1 MARRRSSPPLF
12 PRGPGVGA
20 RALLVVLLAL
30 GVWFADQRGVP
41 VLTAIRGSMDWL
53 LQPLRWVTNVPGNM
67 ADAGSELKNYRAL
80 LTENEQLKQ
89 AQLKAQARLLQ
100 LDALEAE
107 NRRIRQLMAS
117 SSSLDQKVLIAE
129 IVATSQAPYQH
140 QITLNKGA
148 AEAVYFGQAIV
159 DAYGVMGQVIR
170 VNPTSS
176 VALLVTDPSHGI
188 PVEVNRTGLQTVARG
203 GGDGRVLTLPF
214 LPGNADVKVGDLLV
228 SSGLGGR
235 FPAGY
240 PVGEIFDVRRTT
252 GEHFMEASA
261 YPSARLN
268 QGRQALL
275 VWSAAPVAIPAEE
288 LGEGSATLSGAAAA
302 AASIRIPF
310 AAAAPVAPANAP
322 TAQPP
327 LKLPTPD
334 AARAA
339 SGGNTAAKPAAKP
352 AAAATTPKPKPVPK
366 PKPPPQVTVPA
377 EARPAQADAPRAP
390 ANPPQPAAGGDTPP
404 SQEPTP

>member
-1 MARRRSSPPLF
+1 MARRRTNPPLF
-12 PRGPGVGA
+12 PRGPGVGV
-20 RALLVVLLAL
+20 RALLVTLLAL
-30 GVWFADQRGVP
+30 GAWFADQRDVP
-41 VLTAIRGSMDWL
+41 VLTAVRGSVDWL
-53 LQPLRWVTNVPGNM
+53 LQPLQWVGNVPSNV
-67 ADAGSELKNYRAL
+67 ADAGGELKNYREL
-80 LTENEQLKQ
+80 LEENKQLKE
-89 AQLKAQARLLQ
+89 AQLVSQARLLK

-117 SSSLDQKVLIAE
+117 SSALDQKVLIAE
-129 IVATSQAPYQH
+129 IIATAQSPYRH

-148 AEAVYFGQAIV
+148 AEGVYFGQAVV

-176 VALLVTDPSHGI
+176 IALLVTDPSHGI
-188 PVEVNRTGLQTVARG
+188 PVEINRTGLQTSARG

-240 PVGEIFDVRRTT
+240 PVGEIFDIRRTT

-275 VWSAAPVAIPAEE
+275 VWSSAPVATASEE
-288 LGEGSATLSGAAAA
+288 LGTSNTELGNQAAAA
-302 AASIRIPF
+302 ALRQGPPRVPP
-310 AAAAPVAPANAP
+310 AAASSTT
-322 TAQPP
+322 TAAEPP
-327 LKLPTPD
+327 LK
-334 AARAA
+334 
-339 SGGNTAAKPAAKP
+339 NTP
-352 AAAATTPKPKPVPK
+352 AAAATTAAK
-366 PKPPPQVTVPA
+366 PKPPKPSGSTASKPKASVPQVVIPA
-377 EARPAQADAPRAP
+377 EAPMTTLPAAEKKPAVVAP
-390 ANPPQPAAGGDTPP
+390 AAAP
-404 SQEPTP
+404 

>member
-1 MARRRSSPPLF
+1 MARRRTNPPLF

-20 RALLVVLLAL
+20 RALIVILLAAAA
-30 GVWFADQRGVP
+30 WFADQRGFP
-41 VLTAIRGSMDWL
+41 VLSAVRGSVDWL
-53 LQPLRWVTNVPGNM
+53 LQPFQWFSNVPGEL
-67 ADAGSELKNYRAL
+67 ADAGSELKNYREL
-80 LTENEQLKQ
+80 VDENKQLRES
-89 AQLKAQARLLQ
+89 QLVSQARLLK

-117 SSSLDQKVLIAE
+117 SSALDQKVLIAE
-129 IVATSQAPYQH
+129 IIANAQSPYRH

-148 AEAVYFGQAIV
+148 ADGVYFGQAVV

-176 VALLVTDPSHGI
+176 IALLVTDPSHGI
-188 PVEVNRTGLQTVARG
+188 PVEINRTGLQTSARG

-240 PVGEIFDVRRTT
+240 PVGEIFDIRRTT

-275 VWSAAPVAIPAEE
+275 VWSSVQAVAASEPLEGAMAG
-288 LGEGSATLSGAAAA
+288 LGSQAAAA
-302 AASIRIPF
+302 ALASN
-310 AAAAPVAPANAP
+310 PVQAKVSAVAVSTEVPL
-322 TAQPP
+322 PP
-327 LKLPTPD
+327 LKYGRT
-334 AARAA
+334 AATAVEQKPAKPPKAIRPKASPRMPAA
-339 SGGNTAAKPAAKP
+339 PQITVPAEPTAAKPAAVEP
-352 AAAATTPKPKPVPK
+352 APTPATTP
-366 PKPPPQVTVPA
+366 A
-377 EARPAQADAPRAP
+377 E
-390 ANPPQPAAGGDTPP
+390 QPSP
-404 SQEPTP
+404 

>member
-1 MARRRSSPPLF
+1 VLS
-12 PRGPGVGA
+12 
-20 RALLVVLLAL
+20 AL
-30 GVWFADQRGVP
+30 
-41 VLTAIRGSMDWL
+41 RGSIDWL
-53 LQPLRWVTNVPGNM
+53 LQPLRWATNVPGNV
-67 ADAGSELKNYRAL
+67 ASAGSELKNYRSLVIENATLKDEL
-80 LTENEQLKQ
+80 LR
-89 AQLKAQARLLQ
+89 ARARLLQ

-117 SSSLDQKVLIAE
+117 SSALAQKVLIAE
-129 IVATSQAPYQH
+129 IVAASQAPYRH

-148 AEAVYFGQAIV
+148 TDGVYFGQAIV
-159 DAYGVMGQVIR
+159 DAYGVMGQVVR

-176 VALLVTDPSHGI
+176 IALLVTDPGHGI

-275 VWSAAPVAIPAEE
+275 VWSSEPTTEVAEDPLAPPSTLAA
-288 LGEGSATLSGAAAA
+288 SAAAA
-302 AASIRIPF
+302 AALRMPF
-310 AAAAPVAPANAP
+310 TPAAPEADTTPLAV
-322 TAQPP
+322 TPP
-327 LKLPTPD
+327 LRGSPATASKPTSEPPPKLKAKATPPPP
-334 AARAA
+334 RAA
-339 SGGNTAAKPAAKP
+339 TAPP
-352 AAAATTPKPKPVPK
+352 SSAATT
-366 PKPPPQVTVPA
+366 TNA
-377 EARPAQADAPRAP
+377 ENSP
-390 ANPPQPAAGGDTPP
+390 
-404 SQEPTP
+404 

>member
-1 MARRRSSPPLF
+1 MARRRSSPLF

-20 RALLVVLLAL
+20 RAFLLAL
-30 GVWFADQRGVP
+30 AAFGIWFADQRGIP
-41 VLTAIRGSMDWL
+41 VLTAVRGSVDWV
-53 LQPLRWVTNVPGNM
+53 LQPLRWVTNVPGNV
-67 ADAGSELKNYRAL
+67 ADAGSELKNYRELVAENAAVKDEL
-80 LTENEQLKQ
+80 LRAK
-89 AQLKAQARLLQ
+89 ARLLQ

-117 SSSLDQKVLIAE
+117 SSALAQKVLIAE
-129 IVATSQAPYQH
+129 IIAASQAPYRH

-148 AEAVYFGQAIV
+148 ADGVYFGQAIV
-159 DAYGVMGQVIR
+159 DAYGVMGQVVR
-170 VNPTSS
+170 VNPASA

-235 FPAGY
+235 FPPGY

-275 VWSAAPVAIPAEE
+275 VWSSEPIVAAAEDALE
-288 LGEGSATLSGAAAA
+288 SPATLASAAAA
-302 AASIRIPF
+302 AAFRMPF
-310 AAAAPVAPANAP
+310 STPAEPAPAA
-322 TAQPP
+322 TAVPP
-327 LKLPTPD
+327 LKSPGTAEPKPVEP
-334 AARAA
+334 AAKPKP
-339 SGGNTAAKPAAKP
+339 KPAAKP
-352 AAAATTPKPKPVPK
+352 
-366 PKPPPQVTVPA
+366 KPPPEVRVPA
-377 EARPAQADAPRAP
+377 QKPVAAPEASP
-390 ANPPQPAAGGDTPP
+390 TPP
-404 SQEPTP
+404 APTPAEPTPEPPP

>member
-1 MARRRSSPPLF
+1 MARRRSSPLF

-20 RALLVVLLAL
+20 RAFLLAL
-30 GVWFADQRGVP
+30 VAFGIWFADQRGIP
-41 VLTAIRGSMDWL
+41 VLTAIRGSVDWV
-53 LQPLRWVTNVPGNM
+53 LQPLRWVTNVPGNV
-67 ADAGSELKNYRAL
+67 AEAGSELKNYRELVAENASIKDEL
-80 LTENEQLKQ
+80 LRAK
-89 AQLKAQARLLQ
+89 ARLLQ

-117 SSSLDQKVLIAE
+117 SSALAQKVLIAE
-129 IVATSQAPYQH
+129 IIAASQAPYRH

-148 AEAVYFGQAIV
+148 ADGVYFGQAIV
-159 DAYGVMGQVIR
+159 DAYGVMGQVVR
-170 VNPTSS
+170 VNPASA

-235 FPAGY
+235 FPPGY

-275 VWSAAPVAIPAEE
+275 VWSSEPSVAVVEDALESP
-288 LGEGSATLSGAAAA
+288 ATLASSAAAA
-302 AASIRIPF
+302 ALRMPF
-310 AAAAPVAPANAP
+310 TAPAEPPQP
-322 TAQPP
+322 TLAVPP
-327 LKLPTPD
+327 LKPAG
-334 AARAA
+334 AAEPKPVAEAA
-339 SGGNTAAKPAAKP
+339 
-352 AAAATTPKPKPVPK
+352 PKPKPKTPK
-366 PKPPPQVTVPA
+366 PKPPPEVRVPA
-377 EARPAQADAPRAP
+377 Q
-390 ANPPQPAAGGDTPP
+390 QPAAAAPP
-404 SQEPTP
+404 APAPSPPPAEPAPENPP

>member
-1 MARRRSSPPLF
+1 MARRRSSPLF

-20 RALLVVLLAL
+20 RAFLLAL
-30 GVWFADQRGVP
+30 AAFGIWFADQRGIP
-41 VLTAIRGSMDWL
+41 VLTAIRGSVDWV
-53 LQPLRWVTNVPGNM
+53 LQPLRWVTNVPGNV
-67 ADAGSELKNYRAL
+67 AEAGSELKNYRELVAENASIKDEL
-80 LTENEQLKQ
+80 LRAK
-89 AQLKAQARLLQ
+89 ARLLQ

-117 SSSLDQKVLIAE
+117 SSALAQKVLIAE
-129 IVATSQAPYQH
+129 IIAASQAPYRH

-148 AEAVYFGQAIV
+148 ADGVYFGQAIV
-159 DAYGVMGQVIR
+159 DAYGVMGQVVR
-170 VNPTSS
+170 VNPASA

-188 PVEVNRTGLQTVARG
+188 PVEFNRTGLQTVARG

-235 FPAGY
+235 FPPGY

-275 VWSAAPVAIPAEE
+275 VWSSEPIVAAAEDALE
-288 LGEGSATLSGAAAA
+288 SPATLASAAAA
-302 AASIRIPF
+302 AAFRMPF
-310 AAAAPVAPANAP
+310 STPAEPAPAA
-322 TAQPP
+322 TAVPP
-327 LKLPTPD
+327 LKSPGAVETKPVE
-334 AARAA
+334 
-339 SGGNTAAKPAAKP
+339 PAAKP
-352 AAAATTPKPKPVPK
+352 KPKPSTK
-366 PKPPPQVTVPA
+366 PKPPPEV
-377 EARPAQADAPRAP
+377 RMPAQKPVTPEASPTPPAAP
-390 ANPPQPAAGGDTPP
+390 ATEPPP
-404 SQEPTP
+404 

>member
-1 MARRRSSPPLF
+1 MARRRASRPLF

-20 RALLVVLLAL
+20 RALVVVVLATS
-30 GVWFADQRGVP
+30 VWFADQRGLP
-41 VLTAIRGSMDWL
+41 VLTAIRGSIDWL
-53 LQPLRWVTNVPGNM
+53 LQPLHWAGNLPGNV
-67 ADAGSELKNYRAL
+67 ADAGGELKNYRAL
-80 LTENEQLKQ
+80 LAENQ
-89 AQLKAQARLLQ
+89 ALRNEQLKAQARLLQ

-117 SSSLDQKVLIAE
+117 SSALDQKVLIAE
-129 IVATSQAPYQH
+129 IVATSQAPYRH

-148 AEAVYFGQAIV
+148 ADGVYFGQAIV

-170 VNPTSS
+170 VNPASS

-240 PVGEIFDVRRTT
+240 PVGEIFDIRRTT

-268 QGRQALL
+268 QGRQTLL
-275 VWSAAPVAIPAEE
+275 VWSSAPAPVLSEDPTEAPAS
-288 LGEGSATLSGAAAA
+288 LAASA
-302 AASIRIPF
+302 AASAQAWAGLPRQ
-310 AAAAPVAPANAP
+310 AAAVADEV
-322 TAQPP
+322 PP
-327 LKLPTPD
+327 LPPLRYSD
-334 AARAA
+334 AVMPKTVSKPAEAV
-339 SGGNTAAKPAAKP
+339 SKPKPKPKPAKPAA
-352 AAAATTPKPKPVPK
+352 
-366 PKPPPQVTVPA
+366 PPQLTIPAEAAPTVPA
-377 EARPAQADAPRAP
+377 APPAEPKPQPDAP
-390 ANPPQPAAGGDTPP
+390 Q
-404 SQEPTP
+404 

>member
-1 MARRRSSPPLF
+1 MARRRSSSPLF

-20 RALLVVLLAL
+20 RAVLVGLLAL
-30 GVWFADQRGVP
+30 GVWFADQRGLP

-53 LQPLRWVTNVPGNM
+53 LQPLHWVGNVPGNV
-67 ADAGSELKNYRAL
+67 ADAGGELKNYREL
-80 LTENEQLKQ
+80 LAENSQLR
-89 AQLKAQARLLQ
+89 ASQLAAQARLLK

-117 SSSLDQKVLIAE
+117 SSALDQKVLIAE
-129 IVATSQAPYQH
+129 IIATAQSPYRH

-148 AEAVYFGQAIV
+148 ADGVYFGQAIV

-176 VALLVTDPSHGI
+176 MAILVTDPSHGI
-188 PVEVNRTGLQTVARG
+188 PVEINRTGLQTSARG

-240 PVGEIFDVRRTT
+240 PVGEIFDIRRTT

-275 VWSAAPVAIPAEE
+275 VWSSVPPAVIDEDAAANA
-288 LGEGSATLSGAAAA
+288 ATLAAQAAQAAAA
-302 AASIRIPF
+302 QAPIVVTPTPAATSPDTVPLPPLRYGSDI
-310 AAAAPVAPANAP
+310 AKP
-322 TAQPP
+322 TAPG
-327 LKLPTPD
+327 TVV
-334 AARAA
+334 
-339 SGGNTAAKPAAKP
+339 S
-352 AAAATTPKPKPVPK
+352 KPKPAKPPRPK
-366 PKPPPQVTVPA
+366 PAPSVAVPA
-377 EARPAQADAPRAP
+377 ESP
-390 ANPPQPAAGGDTPP
+390 PAAVPDASPP
-404 SQEPTP
+404 P

>member
-1 MARRRSSPPLF
+1 MPRRRTSSPLF

-20 RALLVVLLAL
+20 RTLIVLLLAF
-30 GVWFADQRGVP
+30 GVWFADQRGLP
-41 VLTAIRGSMDWL
+41 VLATVRGSLDWL
-53 LQPLRWVTNVPGNM
+53 LQPLYWLGKAPGNL
-67 ADAGSELKNYRAL
+67 AEAGGELKNYRAL
-80 LTENEQLKQ
+80 LTENAAIKQ
-89 AQLKAQARLLQ
+89 ELLISQVRLLK

-117 SSSLDQKVLIAE
+117 SSALDQKVLIAE
-129 IVATSQAPYQH
+129 IIATSQAPYRH

-148 AEAVYFGQAIV
+148 ADGVYFGQAVV

-170 VNPTSS
+170 VNPATAI
-176 VALLVTDPSHGI
+176 ALLVTDPSHGI

-214 LPGNADVKVGDLLV
+214 LPGNADVKIGDLLV

-240 PVGEIFDVRRTT
+240 PVGEVFDIRRTT

-275 VWSAAPVAIPAEE
+275 VWSSAPTP
-288 LGEGSATLSGAAAA
+288 TLSEDPTTTPASLATAAAAA
-302 AASIRIPF
+302 AASAFIHTP
-310 AAAAPVAPANAP
+310 AAVAPAAVSEAHP
-322 TAQPP
+322 PLPP
-327 LKLPTPD
+327 LKYGTATSAPAKINKPPP
-334 AARAA
+334 AAAKTQPKSAPPAITVAQPVEAA
-339 SGGNTAAKPAAKP
+339 KPKPELTARPKQAAKPADS
-352 AAAATTPKPKPVPK
+352 PKPSQT
-366 PKPPPQVTVPA
+366 PPQ
-377 EARPAQADAPRAP
+377 
-390 ANPPQPAAGGDTPP
+390 
-404 SQEPTP
+404 

>member
-1 MARRRSSPPLF
+1 MARRRTSSPLF

-20 RALLVVLLAL
+20 RALLVIVLAL
-30 GVWFADQRGVP
+30 GVWFADQRGLP
-41 VLTAIRGSMDWL
+41 ILAAIRGSIDWV
-53 LQPLRWVTNVPGNM
+53 LQPLHWVGNM
-67 ADAGSELKNYRAL
+67 PGDLVEAGGELKNYREL
-80 LTENEQLKQ
+80 LSENRQLRTS
-89 AQLKAQARLLQ
+89 QLAAQARLLK

-117 SSSLDQKVLIAE
+117 SSALDQKVLIAE
-129 IVATSQAPYQH
+129 IIATAQSPYRH

-148 AEAVYFGQAIV
+148 ADGVYFGQAIV

-176 VALLVTDPSHGI
+176 MAILVTDPSHGI
-188 PVEVNRTGLQTVARG
+188 PVEINRTGLQTSARG

-240 PVGEIFDVRRTT
+240 PVGEIFDIRRTT

-268 QGRQALL
+268 QGRQTLL
-275 VWSAAPVAIPAEE
+275 VWSSAPTAAVDEDAAA
-288 LGEGSATLSGAAAA
+288 GTATQAAQAAAA
-302 AASIRIPF
+302 M
-310 AAAAPVAPANAP
+310 APASRP
-322 TAQPP
+322 TPSLPLATNGTEPPP
-327 LKLPTPD
+327 LPPLRYGSD
-334 AARAA
+334 I
-339 SGGNTAAKPAAKP
+339 AKPAATSAS
-352 AAAATTPKPKPVPK
+352 AAAAIKPRTAKPAKPKLAPA
-366 PKPPPQVTVPA
+366 PQAITTVPPRLPP
-377 EARPAQADAPRAP
+377 ESTSPAAP
-390 ANPPQPAAGGDTPP
+390 AEPPAP
-404 SQEPTP
+404 

>member
-1 MARRRSSPPLF
+1 MPRRRTSSSLF

-20 RALLVVLLAL
+20 RTLIVILLAF
-30 GVWFADQRGVP
+30 GAWFVDQRGVP
-41 VLTAIRGSMDWL
+41 VLTTLRGSVDWL
-53 LQPLRWVTNVPGNM
+53 LQPLRWASAVPGNVIE
-67 ADAGSELKNYRAL
+67 AGGELQNYRSL
-80 LTENEQLKQ
+80 LTENAAIKLEL
-89 AQLKAQARLLQ
+89 LKAQARLLK

-117 SSSLDQKVLIAE
+117 SSALDQKVLIAE
-129 IVATSQAPYQH
+129 IIATNQAPYQH
-140 QITLNKGA
+140 QITLNKG
-148 AEAVYFGQAIV
+148 EADGVYFGQAVV

-170 VNPTSS
+170 VNPSS
-176 VALLVTDPSHGI
+176 SIALLVTDPSHGI

-203 GGDGRVLTLPF
+203 GGNGRALTLPF

-275 VWSAAPVAIPAEE
+275 VWSSAPALVAATEDP
-288 LGEGSATLSGAAAA
+288 A
-302 AASIRIPF
+302 AASASL
-310 AAAAPVAPANAP
+310 AATAATAALLQRPAPAAPAAS
-322 TAQPP
+322 PP
-327 LKLPTPD
+327 LPP
-334 AARAA
+334 AA
-339 SGGNTAAKPAAKP
+339 SSSVGTPTTAKPAAPIRK
-352 AAAATTPKPKPVPK
+352 PKPKPAASK
-366 PKPPPQVTVPA
+366 PDAAVMPAPPAAPAKKPEPPP
-377 EARPAQADAPRAP
+377 
-390 ANPPQPAAGGDTPP
+390 
-404 SQEPTP
+404 

>member
-1 MARRRSSPPLF
+1 MARRRTNPPLF

-20 RALLVVLLAL
+20 RALVVIVLGL
-30 GVWFADQRGVP
+30 GVWFADQRGLP
-41 VLTAIRGSMDWL
+41 ILTAVRGSVDWL
-53 LQPLRWVTNVPGNM
+53 LQPLHWVGNVPDDL
-67 ADAGSELKNYRAL
+67 ADAGGELKNYREL
-80 LTENEQLKQ
+80 LDENRQLRE
-89 AQLKAQARLLQ
+89 AQLTAQARLLK

-117 SSSLDQKVLIAE
+117 SSALDQKVLIAE
-129 IVATSQAPYQH
+129 IIAAAQSPYRH

-148 AEAVYFGQAIV
+148 AEGVYFGQAVV

-170 VNPTSS
+170 VNPASS

-188 PVEVNRTGLQTVARG
+188 PVEINRTGLQTVARG

-214 LPGNADVKVGDLLV
+214 LPGNADVKVGDLLM

-240 PVGEIFDVRRTT
+240 PVGEIFDIRRTT

-275 VWSAAPVAIPAEE
+275 VWSSTPPAVASDDPSVNTSDLAAQ
-288 LGEGSATLSGAAAA
+288 A
-302 AASIRIPF
+302 AASAI
-310 AAAAPVAPANAP
+310 AHAPPVVPAVLPPPAVNTDAVP
-322 TAQPP
+322 LPP
-327 LKLPTPD
+327 LKYGRT
-334 AARAA
+334 A
-339 SGGNTAAKPAAKP
+339 SKPASAEAKPKKSKP
-352 AAAATTPKPKPVPK
+352 ATVSPPALTVPAQSPPTPKPAQPTVRPET
-366 PKPPPQVTVPA
+366 PPP
-377 EARPAQADAPRAP
+377 
-390 ANPPQPAAGGDTPP
+390 
-404 SQEPTP
+404 